1 MQKLSPSQIPF
12 TTTDAILAF
21 CLYISGVPFQNPKRP
36 LRNEYDI
43 EILKKLGYSGEVNLL
58 EVAKD
63 ALERGKRGRIR
74 YVFKNVPELKSL
86 LKIFTEQEKEIA
98 APGKEVDAAQ
108 WEADLLQKVANGKME
123 PREARLRLNCVS
135 LKTNVLFRN
144 IWKELP
150 GHVQFDNPG
159 TPKKFN
165 DQVTVRDRTGTRTI
179 PAKAIA
185 YPGYRE
191 VSTNSSE
198 KTLRK
203 LKLL

>member
-150 GHVQFDNPG
+150 GHV
-159 TPKKFN
+159 
-165 DQVTVRDRTGTRTI
+165 
-179 PAKAIA
+179 
-185 YPGYRE
+185 
-191 VSTNSSE
+191 
-198 KTLRK
+198 
-203 LKLL
+203 